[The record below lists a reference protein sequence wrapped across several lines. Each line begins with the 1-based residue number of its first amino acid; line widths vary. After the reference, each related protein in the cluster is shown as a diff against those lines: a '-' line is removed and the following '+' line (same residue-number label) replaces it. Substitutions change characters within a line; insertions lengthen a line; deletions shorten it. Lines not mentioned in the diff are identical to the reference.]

1 MLLDKGVG
9 MEVVF
14 RDAFSSDAVKINTL
28 LKKSSAIN
36 TDTLLRDII
45 GHIGKDNSIAKV
57 IDSSIGILG
66 VWMSK
71 EFDTHTSLSFFY
83 IHEDVRRRIELYIF
97 FRECMTL
104 VNKDKP
110 LVISTKDITGF
121 ERYVEKIG
129 DELYQFKG
137 LR

>member
-1 MLLDKGVG
+1 

-14 RDAFSSDAVKINTL
+14 RDASISDAVKINAL

-36 TDTLLRDII
+36 TDTLLRDVIS
-45 GHIGKDNSIAKV
+45 HIGKDNSVAKV
-57 IDSSIGILG
+57 IDSDNGILG

-83 IHEDVRRRIELYIF
+83 IHEDIRRRIELYMF
-97 FRECMTL
+97 FKHCFAL
-104 VNKDKP
+104 VNVDKP
-110 LVISTKDITGF
+110 LMISTRDVTGF
-121 ERYVEKIG
+121 ERYVEKVG
-129 DELYQFKG
+129 DELYQFVG